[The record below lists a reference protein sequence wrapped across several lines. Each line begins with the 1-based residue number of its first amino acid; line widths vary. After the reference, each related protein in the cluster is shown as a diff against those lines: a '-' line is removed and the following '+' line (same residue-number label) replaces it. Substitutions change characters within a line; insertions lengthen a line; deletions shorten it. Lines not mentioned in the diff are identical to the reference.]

1 MLNLNTN
8 KKIRIA
14 KFIAKSGLCSR
25 RDAEIKVLNGEV
37 SVDGE
42 LITSPALNVSNQ
54 SVVIVD
60 GERIRYQDVT
70 ELYLYYKPKGL
81 LVTKKDEKQRMTIFD
96 DLPKSFNGLFSVGRL
111 DKDSS
116 GLLLLTNA
124 AGDNDLDF
132 LQLVKEGFKYE
143 AGKQLAFNI
152 RFKTSDATQTDIV
165 AGLQLTD
172 TTPLDVTDGVF
183 FLKEDGSTSISFIVE
198 KDSTQSTL
206 TLPNALADDT
216 FMTLG
221 FVFDPKDQKFHVFQ
235 DNVLAGTV
243 VNTNAP
249 DDEELTVSFGVQNG
263 EAVAKTMTIDYVGA
277 MKERTANAEL

>member
-1 MLNLNTN
+1 MTTH
-8 KKIRIA
+8 
-14 KFIAKSGLCSR
+14 FTSG
-25 RDAEIKVLNGEV
+25 V
-37 SVDGE
+37 
-42 LITSPALNVSNQ
+42 TNVSG
-54 SVVIVD
+54 D
-60 GERIRYQDVT
+60 GTLGKLKAPAPHKYHSYFNDFDTYLASDWTITTT
-70 ELYLYYKPKGL
+70 EAGTGTATEALADG
-81 LVTKKDEKQRMTIFD
+81 D
-96 DLPKSFNGLFSVGRL
+96 G
-111 DKDSS
+111 
-116 GLLLLTNA
+116 GLLLVTNA
-124 AGDNDLDF
+124 AGDNDHDF
-132 LQLVKEGFKYE
+132 FQLVKEGYKYE

-172 TTPLDVTDGVF
+172 TTPLDVTDGIF

-221 FVFDPKDQKFHVFQ
+221 FVFDPKNQKFHVFQ

-277 MKERTANAEL
+277 MKERTANTEL